1 MATTAYDRYLKNKK
15 DEDSLEAVDIQ
26 VQEPKPTIDLDQI
39 KLKIQNELTEQTEP
53 KKPVKWL
60 SLPDPKNIMNLYYT
74 LNPTKRLGDAI
85 GMKKDPKELIK
96 QLPDQE
102 RDYISG
108 LDEITRGIDSG
119 IYDLQH
125 SIGSLLFAGT
135 DLVANTDFMSRF
147 EKIMEKEGTL
157 LKNPVLLR

>member
-15 DEDSLEAVDIQ
+15 EEDALEAVDVQ
-26 VQEPKPTIDLDQI
+26 VQDPKPTIDLDQI
-39 KLKIQNELTEQTEP
+39 KFKIQETLTEQTEP

-96 QLPDQE
+96 QIPCLLYTSPSP
-102 RDYISG
+102 RD
-108 LDEITRGIDSG
+108 
-119 IYDLQH
+119 
-125 SIGSLLFAGT
+125 
-135 DLVANTDFMSRF
+135 
-147 EKIMEKEGTL
+147 
-157 LKNPVLLR
+157 

>member
-85 GMKKDPKELIK
+85 GMKKIPCL
-96 QLPDQE
+96 
-102 RDYISG
+102 
-108 LDEITRGIDSG
+108 
-119 IYDLQH
+119 
-125 SIGSLLFAGT
+125 
-135 DLVANTDFMSRF
+135 
-147 EKIMEKEGTL
+147 
-157 LKNPVLLR
+157 

>member
-60 SLPDPKNIMNLYYT
+60 SLFLNLKVLWVYIT
-74 LNPTKRLGDAI
+74 GLI
-85 GMKKDPKELIK
+85 QQKD
-96 QLPDQE
+96 
-102 RDYISG
+102 
-108 LDEITRGIDSG
+108 
-119 IYDLQH
+119 
-125 SIGSLLFAGT
+125 
-135 DLVANTDFMSRF
+135 
-147 EKIMEKEGTL
+147 
-157 LKNPVLLR
+157 

>member
-15 DEDSLEAVDIQ
+15 EEDALEPVDVQ
-26 VQEPKPTIDLDQI
+26 VQDTKPIDLDEV
-39 KLKIQNELTEQTEP
+39 KFKIQQVLTEQTEP

-74 LNPTKRLGDAI
+74 LNPTKRLSDAI
-85 GMKKDPKELIK
+85 GMKKDPKELLK
-96 QLPDQE
+96 QIPDQE
-102 RDYISG
+102 KDYISG
-108 LDEITRGIDSG
+108 LDEIARGIDSG

-135 DLVANTDFMSRF
+135 DLLANTDLMSRF
-147 EKIMEKEGTL
+147 EKIMEKII
-157 LKNPVLLR
+157 